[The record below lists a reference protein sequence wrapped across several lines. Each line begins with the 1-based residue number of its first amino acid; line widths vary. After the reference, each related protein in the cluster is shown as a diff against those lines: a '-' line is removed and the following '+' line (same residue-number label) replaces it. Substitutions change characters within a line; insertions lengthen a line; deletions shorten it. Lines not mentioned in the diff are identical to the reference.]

1 MRAWKRNGYT
11 VEEKEFDYD
20 LHCFAVVQKG
30 KEDQTITPGSI
41 EDMNSI
47 ITDLDNGEDVGG
59 WEDGAGNTIH
69 IAQHGGLRPGAG
81 RKPTGRKKLI
91 VYVTDEEA
99 VAIKDLIEKM
109 RKDG

>member
-1 MRAWKRNGYT
+1 MDLQ
-11 VEEKEFDYD
+11 EEK
-20 LHCFAVVQKG
+20 K
-30 KEDQTITPGSI
+30 
-41 EDMNSI
+41 
-47 ITDLDNGEDVGG
+47 
-59 WEDGAGNTIH
+59 
-69 IAQHGGLRPGAG
+69 HGGLRPGAG

>member
-1 MRAWKRNGYT
+1 MDLQ
-11 VEEKEFDYD
+11 EEK
-20 LHCFAVVQKG
+20 K
-30 KEDQTITPGSI
+30 
-41 EDMNSI
+41 
-47 ITDLDNGEDVGG
+47 
-59 WEDGAGNTIH
+59 
-69 IAQHGGLRPGAG
+69 HGGLRPGG